1 MDSNEANEKTEIR
14 LEIER
19 NPEMDKLI
27 ERKISEQQL
36 QKVISPA
43 IGPVIK
49 NMNSVIKKNQASVLG
64 LLQSNMNYALEPFK
78 NSVLG
83 RMQELLDVWKQAF
96 AVKYDFSALSE
107 SAHRM
112 SEIISESVQRIRI
125 PDLSEE
131 RKQEIIEAH
140 KLWGSYGWTMN
151 PCENAKKIFEY
162 MPTDKK
168 SADTIALKQCS
179 GQKMKQIFEIISET
193 RRVKKADFEEAVF
206 DYNHRQYKSC
216 ALILFSLVDAVLIR
230 LQKKSDLNWL
240 NYAFLF
246 HKKIGIPLKPHG
258 TSNIIRFFVKFQ
270 LLPNQECP

>member
-230 LQKKSDLNWL
+230 LRLMFGCLFRAMKKCV
-240 NYAFLF
+240 
-246 HKKIGIPLKPHG
+246 IICIITQPLKD
-258 TSNIIRFFVKFQ
+258 
-270 LLPNQECP
+270 